1 MDTEQLYDKIDDLED
16 ENTTLKEVRDDLM
29 EENERLRKEIKKLK
43 DSLEIELN
51 TKMIKAYKKG
61 GELIENIRS

>member
-16 ENTTLKEVRDDLM
+16 ENTTLREVRDELM
-29 EENERLRKEIKKLK
+29 EENERLRKEIKNQKITL
-43 DSLEIELN
+43 
-51 TKMIKAYKKG
+51 KG